1 MIKVKK
7 ILYAGGF
14 CPYQCEFLTED
25 GEHGYL
31 RYRGGVL
38 RCGVGKDKESFFNRV
53 TVYNI
58 FDEAVGDEY
67 DGCPNHE
74 VFQSH
79 LKDLIEFPTDFN
91 FEKFVEDQR

>member
-25 GEHGYL
+25 EQHGYL

-38 RCGVGKDKESFFNRV
+38 RCGVGKNFSRV
-53 TVYNI
+53 PIYNI
-58 FDEAVGDEY
+58 FDEVVGDEY

-74 VFQSH
+74 VFHSY
-79 LKDLIEFPTDFN
+79 LKDLIEFPPDFN
-91 FEKFVEDQR
+91 FEKFVADERE